1 MLVEIAPA
9 QPVRK
14 LVVLIAFTVA
24 LTVAAH
30 ASVLG
35 VGGSAPP
42 TPVAPS
48 GTILAQIMGGT
59 ITAPTF
65 TTTYSTWVFAD
76 PSNTFCSGC
85 LDFVYQFTNNGPAP
99 NQRFSMSS
107 FAGFMVNAGTNPF
120 GTHDP
125 NTVSRSLVL
134 NGDVI
139 SFNFDGGGN
148 DVHPGEQTVQ
158 LVIQTN
164 ASHFTSGFLS
174 AQDGTAG
181 SGVGFQPAGTPVPEP
196 ASLMLLG
203 SGVTVLAVVLRRRKA
218 R

>member
-9 QPVRK
+9 QLLRK
-14 LVVLIAFTVA
+14 LIVLIAFTVA
-24 LTVAAH
+24 LTVATH

-35 VGGSAPP
+35 VGGTAPP
-42 TPVAPS
+42 SALTPTGAVLATTS
-48 GTILAQIMGGT
+48 GL

-65 TTTYSTWVFAD
+65 TTNFTTSVIAD
-76 PSNTFCSGC
+76 PTNFFCSGC

-99 NQRFSMSS
+99 NARYSASD

-120 GTHDP
+120 GVKDP
-125 NTVSRSLVL
+125 NTVSRSGIN
-134 NGDVI
+134 NGDVV
-139 SFNFDGGGN
+139 SFDFNQFGN
-148 DVHPGEQTVQ
+148 DIPPGMMTVG
-158 LVIQTN
+158 LVIETN
-164 ASHFTSGFLS
+164 ALHFTSGFLS

-203 SGVTVLAVVLRRRKA
+203 SGVTALAVVLRRRRRA